1 MLTLPQPS
9 GWHIAVELCLS
20 VRTQTRVSHGCMWAC
35 IHMLVF
41 GILEFDA
48 HIHMMARDT
57 HMRVPDIRMC
67 HGDNFLLVSSLSP
80 QFELKMYK
88 VTEHVKG
95 SIVLPMRRA
104 LRIPI
109 AIPGAMVA
117 IIGTVVVAAGSVVT
131 PVVPVVT
138 PVTAPELNIC
148 VN

>member
-1 MLTLPQPS
+1 
-9 GWHIAVELCLS
+9 
-20 VRTQTRVSHGCMWAC
+20 
-35 IHMLVF
+35 
-41 GILEFDA
+41 
-48 HIHMMARDT
+48 MMARDT
-57 HMRVPDIRMC
+57 HIRVPDIRRS
-67 HGDNFLLVSSLSP
+67 HGDNFLSVSSMSP

-95 SIVLPMRRA
+95 SKVLPMRRA

-117 IIGTVVVAAGSVVT
+117 IMGTVVVAAGSVVT